1 MPRVPLDLNFSEED
15 TYGMIK
21 PDPFLDLI
29 PRLDGEEARAPS
41 RADLDNPATVLA
53 VRDDAGRAHLT
64 RVGLADPFI
73 LSSARAAAWVAI
85 EAGNAGAGEIGASVI
100 FYKLNK

>member
-29 PRLDGEEARAPS
+29 PRLDGEEPRAPS

-73 LSSARAAAWVAI
+73 LSSARAIGVVDFMLIDDAQLEVLARQ
-85 EAGNAGAGEIGASVI
+85 GEPC
-100 FYKLNK
+100 